1 MEYTEDEILEVVS
14 RWENSGLLYGL
25 PLYEKQELAPI
36 YDNVARL
43 AISKLDK
50 GLISREVSDLLDNVM
65 FPICRRLYRRVGS
78 DFEVERMIEN
88 LIKEVNEN
96 KDKLN
101 SFVVD
106 KTTNP
111 IVEFCVTF
119 ADGYEDETISNKQF
133 SDEEYI
139 ERVDKVLD
147 TLRHILLNK
156 DMVSFV
162 DRTNSD
168 WKIMLSDAKKSSKQV
183 RYWNQK
189 ICKEFLSQIMSDTN
203 KAI

>member
-1 MEYTEDEILEVVS
+1 VS
-14 RWENSGLLYGL
+14 
-25 PLYEKQELAPI
+25 
-36 YDNVARL
+36 
-43 AISKLDK
+43 
-50 GLISREVSDLLDNVM
+50 
-65 FPICRRLYRRVGS
+65 
-78 DFEVERMIEN
+78 
-88 LIKEVNEN
+88 EN

-101 SFVVD
+101 SSVTD
-106 KTTNP
+106 KATNP
-111 IVEFCVTF
+111 IVEFCVKF

-133 SDEEYI
+133 NDEEYI

-168 WKIMLSDAKKSSKQV
+168 WKIMLSDAKKSPTQV

-189 ICKEFLSQIMSDTN
+189 ICKEFFNQIISDTN